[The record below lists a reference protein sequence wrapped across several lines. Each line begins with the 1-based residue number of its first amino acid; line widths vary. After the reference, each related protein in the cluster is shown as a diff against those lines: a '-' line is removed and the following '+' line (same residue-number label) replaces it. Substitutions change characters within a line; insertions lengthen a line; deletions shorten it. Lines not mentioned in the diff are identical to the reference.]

1 MGYKPQYNNNGNY
14 QKKSYNNNSGSNGG
28 TVEIKDGT
36 ASHFLFD
43 CDGTRFRI
51 YDDTNDSDHFTIIVA
66 ANGETTYNTT
76 NAAPQSQGTWE
87 MTTPGDAFSFTE
99 SFTLGDQVS
108 SGTSVTIEQGS
119 DVTDS
124 TVVGYNV
131 VETLPAF
138 GQTPTT
144 AGGVAGSLAG
154 TITSA
159 GAIGLTAGGAGTTAT
174 GQFVSEV
181 TIR

>member
-1 MGYKPQYNNNGNY
+1 M
-14 QKKSYNNNSGSNGG
+14 
-28 TVEIKDGT
+28 
-36 ASHFLFD
+36 
-43 CDGTRFRI
+43 
-51 YDDTNDSDHFTIIVA
+51 
-66 ANGETTYNTT
+66 
-76 NAAPQSQGTWE
+76 SQGTWE

-108 SGTSVTIEQGS
+108 SGTSVTIEAAS
-119 DVTDS
+119 DVSDS
-124 TVVGYNV
+124 DIVGYNV

-138 GQTPTT
+138 GQTTTT